1 MAADTHTIEVDAD
14 TADRL
19 TQLAAER
26 GLTVS
31 ELVAELAIGEASEAD
46 IAELDR
52 RWQRVQSGEDK
63 TIPHEKVVEWLRTW
77 GTNEFRPRIEK

>member
-1 MAADTHTIEVDAD
+1 MAADTHTIEVNAD

-19 TQLAAER
+19 AQLAAER

-77 GTNEFRPRIEK
+77 GTHEFRPRIEK